1 VDLQH
6 GYMKPFF
13 LLMAIAA
20 AALNVYGQTS
30 WEHRRDSLLTTLS
43 REKVDSDKVWTMLNL
58 GVLYLDNHPDSADY
72 YAKAL
77 CKLSEKN
84 HVSSGLANGLS
95 MQAYIL
101 ASKDRQEEAIAM
113 DLEAI
118 AIAKKANLQKDLANI
133 SNNTAILY
141 NGIGDQPASLDYY
154 LKAAAIYEQIKDSSS
169 MSFIYGNIAGVY
181 NDLKEYNNGYLY
193 SLKGISLCRR
203 LHTNHGL
210 GSGMVNLSS
219 SLISLKRY
227 DTALVVLY
235 ENKELARK
243 EENKTQQVN
252 VLANIDYAY
261 AGLKKFNLIKANA
274 DEMMSLSKSIA
285 YTEGEC
291 YALVG
296 LAEYWSH
303 QKNFTL
309 AIHYADEAI
318 STAGK
323 ARLITTL
330 RDAYQEAGN
339 IEVATG
345 NITRYHYY
353 DDLRDS
359 IDEVLYS
366 DKIVKNTQELD
377 AKYSLNKKQTE
388 IDDLNK
394 QREIQQLTIKQRSTM
409 NWALSSLVL
418 VTALIGFLYNRNY
431 RQKKRLLQAN
441 TLLQQQRIAELEK
454 ERQLLA
460 ARGVLQGQVDERT
473 RLAKDLHDGLGS
485 ILSSAKY
492 SFSNMKDNLIITP
505 ATAAAFER
513 SMGML
518 DHSISELRRIAHNMM
533 PESLVKFGLDSALRD
548 FCNSVEQS
556 GALQL
561 TYQSF
566 DIEESSISTL
576 TAGAVYRIIQEL
588 VNNILRHANATTALV
603 QLIRKDGTLSITVE
617 DNGKGFNTSILQTSD
632 GTGYLN
638 LRNRVEYL
646 NGTIDI
652 QTAPDKG
659 TSVNIEISNLA
670 A

>member
-1 VDLQH
+1 
-6 GYMKPFF
+6 MKPFF
-13 LLMAIAA
+13 LLIAIAA
-20 AALNVYGQTS
+20 VTLNVYGQPS
-30 WEHRRDSLLTTLS
+30 WEHRRDSLLTALS
-43 REKVDSDKVWTMLNL
+43 LEKADSDKIWTMLDL
-58 GVLYLDNHPDSADY
+58 GILYLENQNDSADY

-77 CKLSEKN
+77 SKLSEKN
-84 HVSSGLANGLS
+84 HVPGGLVNGLS

-101 ASKDRQEEAIAM
+101 ASKNRQEEAVTM
-113 DLEAI
+113 YLQAI
-118 AIAKKANLQKDLANI
+118 AIAKKANLQKQVANI
-133 SNNTAILY
+133 CNNMAILY
-141 NGIGDQPASLDYY
+141 NSIGDQSASLDYY

-252 VLANIDYAY
+252 VLANINYAY
-261 AGLKKFNLIKANA
+261 AGLGKFNLIKANA
-274 DEMMSLSKSIA
+274 DEMMSLSRSIA

-303 QKNFTL
+303 QKKFTL

-318 STAGK
+318 FTAGK
-323 ARLITTL
+323 TKLITTL

-366 DKIVKNTQELD
+366 DKIIKNTQELD
-377 AKYSLNKKQTE
+377 AKYSLNKKQAE

-394 QREIQQLTIKQRSTM
+394 EREIQQLIIKQRSTM

-492 SFSNMKDNLIITP
+492 SFSSMKDNLINTP
-505 ATAAAFER
+505 VTLAAFER

-533 PESLVKFGLDSALRD
+533 PEALVKFGLDSALRD
-548 FCNSVEQS
+548 FCNSVDQS

-566 DIEESSISTL
+566 DIEESSISAL

-588 VNNILRHANATTALV
+588 VNNILRHAYATTALV
-603 QLIRKDGTLSITVE
+603 QLVRKDGTLSITVE

>member
-1 VDLQH
+1 
-6 GYMKPFF
+6 MKPFF
-13 LLMAIAA
+13 LLIAIAG
-20 AALNVYGQTS
+20 AALNVYGQPS
-30 WEHRRDSLLTTLS
+30 WEHRRDSLLTALS
-43 REKVDSDKVWTMLNL
+43 REKVDSAKVWTTMNL
-58 GVLYLDNHPDSADY
+58 GVLYLDNHPDSAEY

-84 HVSSGLANGLS
+84 HIPSGLANGLS
-95 MQAYIL
+95 IQAYIL
-101 ASKDRQEEAIAM
+101 ASKDRPQEAIAM

-118 AIAKKANLQKDLANI
+118 AIAKKANLQLDLANI

-141 NGIGDQPASLDYY
+141 NGIGDQTASLDYY
-154 LKAAAIYEQIKDSSS
+154 LKAAGIYQQLKDSSA

-181 NDLKEYNNGYLY
+181 NDLKEFNNGYLY

-203 LHTNHGL
+203 LHTTHGL

-219 SLISLKRY
+219 ALISLKRY

-243 EENKTQQVN
+243 EKNKTQQVN

-274 DEMMSLSKSIA
+274 DEMMSLSKSID
-285 YTEGEC
+285 YTEGVC

-303 QKNFTL
+303 QKKFAL
-309 AIHYADEAI
+309 AIHYANDAI
-318 STAGK
+318 SIAAKTK
-323 ARLITTL
+323 LIATL

-339 IEVATG
+339 IEISTG
-345 NITRYHYY
+345 DMTRYRYY

-366 DKIVKNTQELD
+366 DKMLKNTQELD
-377 AKYSLNKKQTE
+377 AKYSLNKKQSE

-394 QREIQQLTIKQRSTM
+394 QHEIQQLTIKQRSTM

-418 VTALIGFLYNRNY
+418 VTALIGFLYTRNY
-431 RQKKRLLQAN
+431 RQNKRLLQAN

-460 ARGVLQGQVDERT
+460 VRGVLQGQVDERT
-473 RLAKDLHDGLGS
+473 RMAKDLHDGLGS

-492 SFSNMKDNLIITP
+492 SFSSMKDNLINTP
-505 ATAAAFER
+505 VTMAAFER

-518 DHSISELRRIAHNMM
+518 DHSIIELRRIAHNMM
-533 PESLVKFGLDSALRD
+533 PEALVKFGLDSALRD
-548 FCNSVEQS
+548 FCTSVEQS

-566 DIEESSISTL
+566 NIEESSISKL

-603 QLIRKDGTLSITVE
+603 QLVRKDGTLSITVE

-632 GTGYLN
+632 GSGYRN
-638 LRNRVEYL
+638 LKNRVEYL

>member
-1 VDLQH
+1 
-6 GYMKPFF
+6 MKPF
-13 LLMAIAA
+13 LLIIVVAA
-20 AALNVYGQTS
+20 TVLNANGQRS
-30 WEHRRDSLLTTLS
+30 WESRRDSLLTVLS
-43 REKVDSDKVWTMLNL
+43 QEKKDTDKVWTMLDL

-84 HVSSGLANGLS
+84 HVPGGLANGLS

-101 ASKDRQEEAIAM
+101 SSNNRPEEAIAM

-118 AIAKKANLQKDLANI
+118 AIAKKANLQKNLANI
-133 SNNTAILY
+133 CNNTAILY
-141 NGIGDQPASLDYY
+141 NGVGDQSASLDYY
-154 LKAAAIYEQIKDSSS
+154 LKAAAIYEELKDSSS

-181 NDLKEYNNGYLY
+181 NDLKEYENGYLY
-193 SLKGISLCRR
+193 ALKGISLCRR
-203 LHTNHGL
+203 LNTTHGL

-219 SLISLKRY
+219 SLINLKRY

-235 ENKELARK
+235 QNKELARK
-243 EENKTQQVN
+243 EKNKYQQVD
-252 VLANIDYAY
+252 VMANMDYAY
-261 AGLKKFNLIKANA
+261 AGLGKFNLIKANA
-274 DEMMSLSKSIA
+274 DEMMSLSIPIN
-285 YTEGEC
+285 YTEGQC
-291 YALVG
+291 YGLVG
-296 LAEYWSH
+296 LAEYWLH
-303 QKNFTL
+303 KKKFTL
-309 AIHYADEAI
+309 AIHYADDAI
-318 STAGK
+318 SAAAKTK
-323 ARLITTL
+323 FISTL

-345 NITRYHYY
+345 NIARFHYY
-353 DDLRDS
+353 DGLRDS

-366 DKIVKNTQELD
+366 DKILKNTQELD
-377 AKYSLNKKQTE
+377 AKYSLNKKQTQ

-409 NWALSSLVL
+409 NWALSGLVL
-418 VTALIGFLYNRNY
+418 VIVLIGLLYNRNY
-431 RQKKRLLQAN
+431 RQKKKLLQAGVM
-441 TLLQQQRIAELEK
+441 LQQQRIAELEK

-460 ARGVLQGQVDERT
+460 AHGVMQGQLEERT

-492 SFSNMKDNLIITP
+492 SFSNLKENLPDAPVTS
-505 ATAAAFER
+505 AAFDR
-513 SMGML
+513 SMNML
-518 DHSISELRRIAHNMM
+518 DLSISELRRIAQNMM
-533 PESLVKFGLDSALRD
+533 PEALVKFGLDTALKD

-566 DIEESSISTL
+566 EIRENSIPAI
-576 TAGAVYRIIQEL
+576 TAGSVYRIIQEL
-588 VNNILRHANATTALV
+588 VNNILKHAGATTALV
-603 QLIRKDGTLSITVE
+603 QLIRKDDTLSITVE
-617 DNGKGFNTSILQTSD
+617 DNGRGFNASILETSD
-632 GTGYLN
+632 GSGYLN

-646 NGTIDI
+646 NGTLDI

-659 TSVNIEISNLA
+659 TSVNIEIANVA

>member
-1 VDLQH
+1 
-6 GYMKPFF
+6 MKPLF
-13 LLMAIAA
+13 LIIIGAAIVVNA
-20 AALNVYGQTS
+20 NGQRS
-30 WEHRRDSLLTTLS
+30 WEGRRDSLLSVLS
-43 REKVDSDKVWTMLNL
+43 QEKKDTAKVWTMMYL

-72 YAKAL
+72 YAKAM

-84 HVSSGLANGLS
+84 YLPGGMANGLS

-101 ASKDRQEEAIAM
+101 ASKNRTGEAIAM
-113 DLEAI
+113 DLEAVG
-118 AIAKKANLQKDLANI
+118 IAKKANLKKDLANI
-133 SNNTAILY
+133 CNNTAILY
-141 NGIGDQPASLDYY
+141 NGVGDQSASLEYY
-154 LKAAAIYEQIKDSSS
+154 LKAAAIYEELKDSSS

-181 NDLKEYNNGYLY
+181 NDLKEYNNGYIY

-203 LHTNHGL
+203 LHSTHGL

-219 SLISLKRY
+219 SLINLKRY

-243 EENKTQQVN
+243 EKNKYQQIN
-252 VLANIDYAY
+252 VLANIDYAD
-261 AGLKKFNLIKANA
+261 AGLDKFNLIKGNA
-274 DEMMSLSKSIA
+274 DEMMSLSRSIN
-285 YTEGEC
+285 YTEGIC
-291 YALVG
+291 YGLVG
-296 LAEYWSH
+296 LAEYWLH
-303 QKNFTL
+303 KKKYIL

-318 STAGK
+318 TAAGK
-323 ARLITTL
+323 TRLVSTL

-345 NITRYHYY
+345 NSSRFHYY
-353 DDLRDS
+353 DGLRDS

-366 DKIVKNTQELD
+366 DKILKNTQELD
-377 AKYSLNKKQTE
+377 AKYSLNKKQTQ

-418 VTALIGFLYNRNY
+418 VIAMIGLLYNRNY
-431 RQKKRLLQAN
+431 RQKKKLLQAGA
-441 TLLQQQRIAELEK
+441 LLQQQRIAELEK

-460 ARGVLQGQVDERT
+460 AHGVMQGQVDERT

-485 ILSSAKY
+485 ILSGAKY
-492 SFSNMKDNLIITP
+492 SFSNMKETLPITP
-505 ATAAAFER
+505 ETAAAFER
-513 SMGML
+513 SMSML
-518 DHSISELRRIAHNMM
+518 DLSISELRRIAHNMM
-533 PESLVKFGLDSALRD
+533 PEALVKFGLDTALRD

-566 DIEESSISTL
+566 EILENSIPAI
-576 TAGAVYRIIQEL
+576 TAGSVYRIIQEL
-588 VNNILRHANATTALV
+588 VNNILKHAGATTALV
-603 QLIRKDGTLSITVE
+603 QLIRKNDTLSITVE
-617 DNGKGFNTSILQTSD
+617 DNGRGFNAIILETSD
-632 GTGYLN
+632 GSGYLN

-646 NGTIDI
+646 NGTLDI

-659 TSVNIEISNLA
+659 TSVNIEISNVA

>member
-1 VDLQH
+1 
-6 GYMKPFF
+6 MKPFF

-30 WEHRRDSLLTTLS
+30 WEHGRDSLLTALS
-43 REKVDSDKVWTMLNL
+43 REKADSDKIWTMLNL
-58 GVLYLDNHPDSADY
+58 GILYLENQPDSADY

-84 HVSSGLANGLS
+84 HEPNGLANGLS

-101 ASKDRQEEAIAM
+101 GNKNRQEEAIAM
-113 DLEAI
+113 YLQAI
-118 AIAKKANLQKDLANI
+118 AIAKKANLQKQVANI
-133 SNNTAILY
+133 CNNMAILY
-141 NGIGDQPASLDYY
+141 NSIGDQSASLDYY

-181 NDLKEYNNGYLY
+181 NDLKEFNNGYLY

-203 LHTNHGL
+203 LHTTHGL

-235 ENKELARK
+235 QNKELAR
-243 EENKTQQVN
+243 EEMNKTQEVN
-252 VLANIDYAY
+252 VLANINYAY
-261 AGLKKFNLIKANA
+261 AGLGKFSLIKANA
-274 DEMMSLSKSIA
+274 DEMMSLSEPIDYK
-285 YTEGEC
+285 EGIC

-303 QKNFTL
+303 QKMFTL
-309 AIHYADEAI
+309 AIHYADKAI

-323 ARLITTL
+323 TKLITTL

-339 IEVATG
+339 IEVAMG

-394 QREIQQLTIKQRSTM
+394 EREIQQLTIKQRSTM

-460 ARGVLQGQVDERT
+460 ARGVLQGQIGERT

-492 SFSNMKDNLIITP
+492 SFSSMKDNLIITP
-505 ATAAAFER
+505 VTAAAFER

-533 PESLVKFGLDSALRD
+533 PEALVKFGLDSALRD
-548 FCNSVEQS
+548 FCNSVDQS

-566 DIEESSISTL
+566 DIEESSISAL

-603 QLIRKDGTLSITVE
+603 QLVRKDGTLSITVE
-617 DNGKGFNTSILQTSD
+617 DNGKGFNTSILQTSN

>member
-1 VDLQH
+1 
-6 GYMKPFF
+6 MKPFF
-13 LLMAIAA
+13 LLIAIAA
-20 AALNVYGQTS
+20 LTLNVYGQPS
-30 WEHRRDSLLTTLS
+30 WEHRRDSLLTALS
-43 REKVDSDKVWTMLNL
+43 RDRTDSAKIWTMIEL
-58 GVLYLDNHPDSADY
+58 GILYLDNHPDSADY
-72 YAKAL
+72 YAKAM
-77 CKLSEKN
+77 CKLSEKDHIPN
-84 HVSSGLANGLS
+84 GLTNGLS

-101 ASKDRQEEAIAM
+101 SNKNRDEEAIAM
-113 DLEAI
+113 YLQAI
-118 AIAKKANLQKDLANI
+118 DIAKKANLQKQVANAC
-133 SNNTAILY
+133 NNLAILY
-141 NGIGDQPASLDYY
+141 NSIGDQSSSLDYY
-154 LKAAAIYEQIKDSSS
+154 LKAADIYQKLKDSTS

-181 NDLKEYNNGYLY
+181 NDLKEFNNGYLY

-210 GSGMVNLSS
+210 GSGMVNLSV
-219 SLISLKRY
+219 SLICLKRF

-235 ENKELARK
+235 ESKQVAR
-243 EENKTQQVN
+243 EDENKIQQVN
-252 VLANIDYAY
+252 ILANIDYAD
-261 AGLKKFNLIKANA
+261 AGLGKFNLLKANA
-274 DEMMSLSKSIA
+274 DEMMSISKSIDYKA
-285 YTEGEC
+285 GIC

-303 QKNFTL
+303 QKKFAL
-309 AIHYADEAI
+309 AIHYANDAI
-318 STAGK
+318 SIAAKTKLLA
-323 ARLITTL
+323 TL

-339 IEVATG
+339 IEIATG
-345 NITRYHYY
+345 SITRYRYY

-366 DKIVKNTQELD
+366 DKMLKNTQELD
-377 AKYSLNKKQTE
+377 AKYSLRKKQTE

-394 QREIQQLTIKQRSTM
+394 QHEIEQLTIKQRSTM
-409 NWALSSLVL
+409 NWALSSLV
-418 VTALIGFLYNRNY
+418 VVIALIGFLYNRNY
-431 RQKKRLLQAN
+431 RQNKRLLQAN

-460 ARGVLQGQVDERT
+460 VRGVLQGQVDERT

-492 SFSNMKDNLIITP
+492 SFSSMKDNLINTP
-505 ATAAAFER
+505 VTMATFER

-518 DHSISELRRIAHNMM
+518 DHSIIELRRIAHNMM
-533 PESLVKFGLDSALRD
+533 PEALVKFGLDSALRD
-548 FCNSVEQS
+548 FCTSVEQS

-566 DIEESSISTL
+566 NIEESSISKL

-603 QLIRKDGTLSITVE
+603 QLVRKDGTLSITVE
-617 DNGKGFNTSILQTSD
+617 DNGKGFNASILQNSD
-632 GTGYLN
+632 GSGYRN
-638 LRNRVEYL
+638 LKNRVEYL

>member
-1 VDLQH
+1 
-6 GYMKPFF
+6 MKPFF
-13 LLMAIAA
+13 LIIVVAA
-20 AALNVYGQTS
+20 TVLNANGQRS
-30 WEHRRDSLLTTLS
+30 WESRRDSLLTVLS
-43 REKVDSDKVWTMLNL
+43 QEKKDTDKVWTMLNL

-84 HVSSGLANGLS
+84 HVPGGLANGLS

-101 ASKDRQEEAIAM
+101 SSNNKPEEAIAM

-118 AIAKKANLQKDLANI
+118 GIAKKANLQKNLANI
-133 SNNTAILY
+133 CNNTAILY
-141 NGIGDQPASLDYY
+141 NGVGDQSASLDYY
-154 LKAAAIYEQIKDSSS
+154 LKAAAIYEELKDSSS

-181 NDLKEYNNGYLY
+181 NDLKEYKNGYLY
-193 SLKGISLCRR
+193 ALKGISLCRR
-203 LHTNHGL
+203 LNTTHGL

-219 SLISLKRY
+219 SLINLKRY

-235 ENKELARK
+235 QNKELARK
-243 EENKTQQVN
+243 EKNKYQQVD
-252 VLANIDYAY
+252 VMANMDYAY
-261 AGLKKFNLIKANA
+261 AGLGKFNLIKANA
-274 DEMMSLSKSIA
+274 DEMMSLSTPIN
-285 YTEGEC
+285 YTEGVC
-291 YALVG
+291 YGLVG
-296 LAEYWSH
+296 LAEYWLH
-303 QKNFTL
+303 KKKFTL

-318 STAGK
+318 SAAAKTK
-323 ARLITTL
+323 FISTL

-345 NITRYHYY
+345 NIARFHYY
-353 DDLRDS
+353 DGLRDS

-366 DKIVKNTQELD
+366 DKILKNTQELD
-377 AKYSLNKKQTE
+377 AKYSLNKKQSQ

-409 NWALSSLVL
+409 NWALSGLVL
-418 VTALIGFLYNRNY
+418 VIVLIGLLYNRNY
-431 RQKKRLLQAN
+431 RQKKKLLQAGVM
-441 TLLQQQRIAELEK
+441 LQQQRIAELEK

-460 ARGVLQGQVDERT
+460 AHGVMQGQLEERT

-492 SFSNMKDNLIITP
+492 SFSNMKENLPDRLVTP
-505 ATAAAFER
+505 AAFDR
-513 SMGML
+513 SMSML
-518 DHSISELRRIAHNMM
+518 DLSISELRRIAQNMM
-533 PESLVKFGLDSALRD
+533 PEALVKFGLDTALKD

-566 DIEESSISTL
+566 EIRENSIPAI
-576 TAGAVYRIIQEL
+576 TAGSVYRIIQEL
-588 VNNILRHANATTALV
+588 VNNILKHAGATTALV
-603 QLIRKDGTLSITVE
+603 QLIRKDDTLSITVE
-617 DNGKGFNTSILQTSD
+617 DNGRGFNASILETSD
-632 GTGYLN
+632 GSGYLN

-646 NGTIDI
+646 NGTLDI

-659 TSVNIEISNLA
+659 TSVNIEIANVA

>member
-1 VDLQH
+1 
-6 GYMKPFF
+6 
-13 LLMAIAA
+13 MAIAA

-30 WEHRRDSLLTTLS
+30 WEHGRDSLLTALS
-43 REKVDSDKVWTMLNL
+43 REKADSDKIWTMLNL
-58 GVLYLDNHPDSADY
+58 GILYLENQPDSADY

-84 HVSSGLANGLS
+84 HEPNGLANGLS

-101 ASKDRQEEAIAM
+101 GNKNRQEEAIAM
-113 DLEAI
+113 YLQAI
-118 AIAKKANLQKDLANI
+118 AIAKKANLQKQVANI
-133 SNNTAILY
+133 CNNMAILY
-141 NGIGDQPASLDYY
+141 NSIGDQSASLDYY

-181 NDLKEYNNGYLY
+181 NDLKEFNNGYLY

-203 LHTNHGL
+203 LHTTHGL

-235 ENKELARK
+235 QNKELAR
-243 EENKTQQVN
+243 EEMNKTQEVN
-252 VLANIDYAY
+252 VLANINYAY
-261 AGLKKFNLIKANA
+261 AGLGKFSLIKANA
-274 DEMMSLSKSIA
+274 DEMMSLSEPIDYK
-285 YTEGEC
+285 EGIC

-303 QKNFTL
+303 QKMFTL
-309 AIHYADEAI
+309 AIHYADKAI

-323 ARLITTL
+323 TKLITTL

-339 IEVATG
+339 IEVAMG

-394 QREIQQLTIKQRSTM
+394 EREIQQLTIKQRSTM

-460 ARGVLQGQVDERT
+460 ARGVLQGQIGERT

-492 SFSNMKDNLIITP
+492 SFSSMKDNLIITP
-505 ATAAAFER
+505 VTAAAFER

-533 PESLVKFGLDSALRD
+533 PEALVKFGLDSALRD
-548 FCNSVEQS
+548 FCNSVDQS

-566 DIEESSISTL
+566 DIEESSISAL

-603 QLIRKDGTLSITVE
+603 QLVRKDGTLSITVE
-617 DNGKGFNTSILQTSD
+617 DNGKGFNTSILQTSN

>member
-1 VDLQH
+1 
-6 GYMKPFF
+6 MKPFF
-13 LLMAIAA
+13 LLMTIAA
-20 AALNVYGQTS
+20 AALNVHGQTS
-30 WEHRRDSLLTTLS
+30 WENGRDSLLTALS
-43 REKVDSDKVWTMLNL
+43 RDKVDSDKVRTMLNL
-58 GVLYLDNHPDSADY
+58 GILYLDNHPDSADY

-84 HVSSGLANGLS
+84 HLPMGLANGLS

-101 ASKDRQEEAIAM
+101 SLKDRQEEALAL

-118 AIAKKANLQKDLANI
+118 GIAKKANLPRVLANI
-133 SNNTAILY
+133 CNNTAILY
-141 NGIGDQPASLDYY
+141 NSIGDQSASLDYY
-154 LKAAAIYEQIKDSSS
+154 LKAANIYQTMKDSSS
-169 MSFIYGNIAGVY
+169 MAFIYGNIAGVY
-181 NDLKEYNNGYLY
+181 NDLKEFKNGYIY
-193 SLKGISLCRR
+193 SLKGISLCRH
-203 LHTNHGL
+203 LHSMHGL

-219 SLISLKRY
+219 SLIYLKRF

-235 ENKELARK
+235 ENKELAR
-243 EENKTQQVN
+243 EEKNKPQQVN
-252 VLANIDYAY
+252 ILGNINYAY

-274 DEMMSLSKSIA
+274 DEMMSLSESID
-285 YTEGEC
+285 YKEGIC

-303 QKNFTL
+303 QKKFTL
-309 AIHYADEAI
+309 AIRYADEAI
-318 STAGK
+318 ATAGK
-323 ARLITTL
+323 TKLLTTL
-330 RDAYQEAGN
+330 RDTYQEAGN

-345 NITRYHYY
+345 NVTRFHYY

-366 DKIVKNTQELD
+366 DKIVRNTQELD
-377 AKYSLNKKQTE
+377 AKYSLTRKQAE
-388 IDDLNK
+388 IDALNE
-394 QREIQQLTIKQRSTM
+394 QHEIQQLTLRQRNTM
-409 NWALSSLVL
+409 NWVLSSLVL

-431 RQKKRLLQAN
+431 RQKKRLLLAN

-473 RLAKDLHDGLGS
+473 RMAKDLHDGLGS

-505 ATAAAFER
+505 VTAAAFER

-533 PESLVKFGLDSALRD
+533 PEALIKFGLDSALRD

-566 DIEESSISTL
+566 DIEESSISAL

-588 VNNILRHANATTALV
+588 VNNILRHANASTALV
-603 QLIRKDGTLSITVE
+603 QLVRKDGTLSITVE

>member
-1 VDLQH
+1 
-6 GYMKPFF
+6 
-13 LLMAIAA
+13 
-20 AALNVYGQTS
+20 
-30 WEHRRDSLLTTLS
+30 
-43 REKVDSDKVWTMLNL
+43 MLNL
-58 GVLYLDNHPDSADY
+58 GILYLENQPDSADY

-84 HVSSGLANGLS
+84 HEPNGLANGLS

-101 ASKDRQEEAIAM
+101 GNKNRQEEAIAM
-113 DLEAI
+113 YLQAI
-118 AIAKKANLQKDLANI
+118 AIAKKANLQKQVANI
-133 SNNTAILY
+133 CNNMAILY
-141 NGIGDQPASLDYY
+141 NSIGDQSASLDYY

-181 NDLKEYNNGYLY
+181 NDLKEFNNGYLY

-203 LHTNHGL
+203 LHTTHGL

-235 ENKELARK
+235 QNKELAR
-243 EENKTQQVN
+243 EEMNKTQEVN
-252 VLANIDYAY
+252 VLANINYAY
-261 AGLKKFNLIKANA
+261 AGLGKFSLIKANA
-274 DEMMSLSKSIA
+274 DEMMSLSEPIDYK
-285 YTEGEC
+285 EGIC

-303 QKNFTL
+303 QKMFTL
-309 AIHYADEAI
+309 AIHYADKAI

-323 ARLITTL
+323 TKLITTL

-339 IEVATG
+339 IEVAMG

-394 QREIQQLTIKQRSTM
+394 EREIQQLTIKQRSTM

-460 ARGVLQGQVDERT
+460 ARGVLQGQIGERT

-492 SFSNMKDNLIITP
+492 SFSSMKDNLIITP
-505 ATAAAFER
+505 VTAAAFER

-533 PESLVKFGLDSALRD
+533 PEALVKFGLDSALRD
-548 FCNSVEQS
+548 FCNSVDQS

-566 DIEESSISTL
+566 DIEESSISAL

-603 QLIRKDGTLSITVE
+603 QLVRKDGTLSITVE
-617 DNGKGFNTSILQTSD
+617 DNGKGFNTSILQTSN